1 MKLVNTPYDDVFRT
15 LLNDCTELIIPV
27 VNEIFGENYNGNEPV
42 IFFQNEHFLNQQDGN
57 TNEKITDSCFE
68 IQGAIRKKYH
78 IECQSAPDGSL
89 AIRFFE
95 YDSQIALDNGEL
107 TKHCLEVTYP
117 HSAVLYLRHTSRTP
131 DAMTIRINTPGGS
144 ISYQIP
150 VLKTQQY
157 SIDEIFEKNML
168 FLIPFYIFSYEKN
181 LGEYDT
187 DSEKMEELKKQYF
200 EIRNRLDTICAAGIV
215 NEYTKCT
222 IIDMSRKV
230 LEHLAA
236 HYTNVRKGVIS
247 VMGGHILEHE
257 AKTILNR
264 GIQAG
269 KKEGIREGKKEGI
282 REGKKEGI
290 REGIQAGKKGT
301 LLELVRDG
309 LLTVEEAAKR
319 LQMNEHEFKKLL

>member
-1 MKLVNTPYDDVFRT
+1 
-15 LLNDCTELIIPV
+15 
-27 VNEIFGENYNGNEPV
+27 
-42 IFFQNEHFLNQQDGN
+42 
-57 TNEKITDSCFE
+57 
-68 IQGAIRKKYH
+68 
-78 IECQSAPDGSL
+78 
-89 AIRFFE
+89 
-95 YDSQIALDNGEL
+95 
-107 TKHCLEVTYP
+107 
-117 HSAVLYLRHTSRTP
+117 
-131 DAMTIRINTPGGS
+131 
-144 ISYQIP
+144 
-150 VLKTQQY
+150 
-157 SIDEIFEKNML
+157 
-168 FLIPFYIFSYEKN
+168 
-181 LGEYDT
+181 
-187 DSEKMEELKKQYF
+187 MEELKKQYL
-200 EIRNRLDTICAAGIV
+200 EIRNRLDTICAAGII

-269 KKEGIREGKKEGI
+269 KKEGIQA
-282 REGKKEGI
+282 GKKEGI

-319 LQMNEHEFKKLL
+319 LQMDEHEFKKLL